1 MPLARI
7 LEQAPTRDDVRRLVQ
22 AMEQDLS
29 GPRLAKLP
37 PALAPVLEKLWRED
51 SSDPTLTR
59 LALRLGSDEALRR
72 AESRMSDR
80 SEQQAVR
87 LTFISA
93 VGQSPDDDT
102 RRRLLPLLD
111 ETQKGSEPIRM
122 AVLAALEHDAD
133 PSIAEA
139 VLAHF
144 ASWPPGLRARAIT
157 LLASRKNW
165 SEALLRAVSAGTIDA
180 KEVSVDALRQMLA
193 HDNAQL
199 AAAIE
204 TRWGKVRPA
213 TPGEKMSYVPVMGR
227 MLNEA
232 KGDLEN
238 GHKLFVKHCAVCHTL
253 YGEGNKVGPDLTSA
267 DRKNRDALLLNILD
281 PSGYVR
287 PEYVAQTAVLVDG
300 RVLTGLV
307 VENGAQQVT
316 LVDAKNQR
324 LTLWR
329 SEIDELKPSAQS
341 LMPERLLETLAPQE
355 VRDLFRYLQS
365 EGPPSGSAPAGS

>member
-1 MPLARI
+1 MWWAIEDKALSDREEVLQRFASATAWQLPIARSTVIERLARRYLAERSEAGYAACARI

-37 PALAPVLEKLWRED
+37 APLAPVLEKLWRED

-59 LALRLGSDEALRR
+59 LALRLGSDEAFRR

-80 SEQQAVR
+80 SEPQAVR

-139 VLAHF
+139 VLAHY

-165 SEALLRAVSAGTIDA
+165 SEALLRAVERRHDRRQGGVGRRASPDA
-180 KEVSVDALRQMLA
+180 RAR
-193 HDNAQL
+193 
-199 AAAIE
+199 
-204 TRWGKVRPA
+204 
-213 TPGEKMSYVPVMGR
+213 
-227 MLNEA
+227 
-232 KGDLEN
+232 
-238 GHKLFVKHCAVCHTL
+238 
-253 YGEGNKVGPDLTSA
+253 
-267 DRKNRDALLLNILD
+267 
-281 PSGYVR
+281 
-287 PEYVAQTAVLVDG
+287 
-300 RVLTGLV
+300 
-307 VENGAQQVT
+307 
-316 LVDAKNQR
+316 
-324 LTLWR
+324 
-329 SEIDELKPSAQS
+329 
-341 LMPERLLETLAPQE
+341 
-355 VRDLFRYLQS
+355 
-365 EGPPSGSAPAGS
+365 